1 MSAAGRA
8 ARAAIR
14 SADWILSA
22 PLALLTW
29 PFRAAWRALE
39 PRLARGLGPLLDG
52 VPAAAAESLRAWR
65 RRLLSPRF
73 VPDVSAAPDPLEPA
87 PRVLAGAVA
96 AAARRCAAEGRPVRL
111 LLARAPGA
119 AFEVRLDAARRRCFV
134 DRTDSADAVAGS
146 APRHAEAALPE
157 FTPGAE
163 PAVFRLAGGT
173 DDVRLEWL
181 PAGARGVSYRA
192 R

>member
-1 MSAAGRA
+1 MRSAAALA
-8 ARAAIR
+8 AA
-14 SADWILSA
+14 
-22 PLALLTW
+22 
-29 PFRAAWRALE
+29 
-39 PRLARGLGPLLDG
+39 LDG
-52 VPAAAAESLRAWR
+52 VPFAAGEALRAWR

-96 AAARRCAAEGRPVRL
+96 AAMRRCADEGRPVRL

-119 AFEVRLDAARRRCFV
+119 DFEVRLDAARRRCFV

-163 PAVFRLAGGT
+163 AAVLRLAGTG
-173 DDVRLEWL
+173 DDLRLEFR
-181 PAGARGVSYRA
+181 PAGPRGVAYRV